1 MPIGPN
7 GEKRPANPIEAGIM
21 AARVAVGDID
31 EEYVE
36 KPEPKPNRSKGGKKG
51 GKARAE
57 SLTPERRSEIAAHAA
72 ATRWKQRDQKKPNV
86 A

>member
-1 MPIGPN
+1 
-7 GEKRPANPIEAGIM
+7 M
-21 AARVAVGDID
+21 AARVAVGDIE

-36 KPEPKPNRSKGGKKG
+36 QPTPTPNRSKGGKKA

-57 SLTPERRSEIAAHAA
+57 NLTPEQRSEIAAKAA
-72 ATRWKQRDQKKPNV
+72 NTRWGKEV

>member
-1 MPIGPN
+1 MPVGPK

-21 AARVAVGDID
+21 SARVAVGDID

-57 SLTPERRSEIAAHAA
+57 ALTPERRAEIAAQGARARWEPGDTEPTAA
-72 ATRWKQRDQKKPNV
+72 
-86 A
+86 

>member
-7 GEKRPANPIEAGIM
+7 GERRPANPIEAGIM
-21 AARVAVGDID
+21 AARVAVGDIE

-36 KPEPKPNRSKGGKKG
+36 QPTPTPNRSKGGKKG
-51 GKARAE
+51 GKVRAE
-57 SLTPERRSEIAAHAA
+57 NLTPEQRSEIAAKAA
-72 ATRWKQRDQKKPNV
+72 NTRWGKEV

>member
-1 MPIGPN
+1 MPVGPK

-57 SLTPERRSEIAAHAA
+57 ALTAEQRSEIATRAA
-72 ATRWKQRDQKKPNV
+72 NARWKQRDQ
-86 A
+86 

>member
-7 GEKRPANPIEAGIM
+7 GERRPSNPIEAGIM
-21 AARVAVGDID
+21 AARVAVGDIE

-36 KPEPKPNRSKGGKKG
+36 EKKSTPKRSKGGKKG

-57 SLTPERRSEIAAHAA
+57 SLTPEQRSEIATRAA
-72 ATRWKQRDQKKPNV
+72 RARWDQQKGV

>member
-1 MPIGPN
+1 
-7 GEKRPANPIEAGIM
+7 M
-21 AARVAVGDID
+21 AARIAVGDIG

-36 KPEPKPNRSKGGKKG
+36 KPTPAPNRSKGGKKG

-57 SLTPERRSEIAAHAA
+57 SLTPKQRSEIAAKAA
-72 ATRWKQRDQKKPNV
+72 KARWGEEV

>member
-1 MPIGPN
+1 MPVGPK

-36 KPEPKPNRSKGGKKG
+36 KLEPTPNRSKGGKKG

-57 SLTPERRSEIAAHAA
+57 ALTPAQRSEIATRAA
-72 ATRWKQRDQKKPNV
+72 NARWGKGADDSAV

>member
-1 MPIGPN
+1 MPTGPK
-7 GEKRPANPIEAGIM
+7 GEKRPANSIEAGIM

-36 KPEPKPNRSKGGKKG
+36 KPAATPNRSKGGRKG

-57 SLTPERRSEIAAHAA
+57 ALTPEQRSEIATRAA
-72 ATRWKQRDQKKPNV
+72 NARWGKEDDGSV
-86 A
+86 AA